1 MAIADFTAA
10 IALNPHDAQA
20 YRNRGLAYF
29 RQWDYDQ
36 AIVDYTAAIALNPQ
50 DALAYH
56 NRSVLHSVRNNRE
69 QVAADL
75 ERARELGFEA

>member
-20 YRNRGLAYF
+20 YRNRGLAYC
-29 RQWDYDQ
+29 RQEDYDQ
-36 AIVDYTAAIALNPQ
+36 AIADYTAAIALNPQ

-56 NRSVLHSVRNNRE
+56 NRGVSHGVMGNGE
-69 QVAADL
+69 QAAADL
-75 ERARELGFEA
+75 ERARELGFEV